1 MNLRFLN
8 SGFWVVACV
17 TTLYCAP
24 DPDLFDGRYSSVS
37 SGSSTTENQAS
48 EEGAGTRSGEGNIN
62 NEGDTNS
69 ESDKDLDASNKSS
82 SGATAGEVAE
92 ATSGKPGSGKS
103 GSESSSA
110 KATAPANQS
119 ARSFEEF
126 EIGSI
131 HEAEGQIEI
140 RRSKEPGEL
149 PSPTAQTSDPAANS
163 NTQNSD
169 ENAQKS
175 SSTNQEPF
183 QGSGGPDYGE
193 DVPFGL

>member
-1 MNLRFLN
+1 MNLRFLI
-8 SGFWVVACV
+8 GRFWVVACV

-24 DPDLFDGRYSSVS
+24 DPDLFDGRYSPVS

-48 EEGAGTRSGEGNIN
+48 EEGAGNTN
-62 NEGDTNS
+62 NEGAANS
-69 ESDKDLDASNKSS
+69 ESDKDLGASNKSPS
-82 SGATAGEVAE
+82 EATE
-92 ATSGKPGSGKS
+92 ATSGEPGSGKS

-119 ARSFEEF
+119 ARSFEGF

-131 HEAEGQIEI
+131 HEAGGQIEI

-149 PSPTAQTSDPAANS
+149 PSSTAQTSDPAANS
-163 NTQNSD
+163 STQNSD

-175 SSTNQEPF
+175 NSTNQEPF